1 MQITAGGNAQAFD
14 KLPVADTMTDVTL
27 LLERL
32 QQGDSVAADELAPLV
47 YSELHRVAVAKMAR
61 ERAGHTLQ
69 ATALVHEAWLRL
81 GVGVFANRAHFF
93 GAAAE
98 AMRRILVD
106 RARRKMCEKGGG
118 KVEHVDVDEVE
129 IAAPVGN
136 EEEVL
141 AVNEALDQFA
151 ALYPEKAELV
161 KLRYFVGL
169 TFEEAAGLLGISPTA
184 AKREWVFARGW
195 LHRRIVAGV

>member
-1 MQITAGGNAQAFD
+1 
-14 KLPVADTMTDVTL
+14 MTDITFL
-27 LLERL
+27 LQRL
-32 QQGDSVAADELAPLV
+32 QQGDPVAADELAPLV
-47 YSELHRVAVAKMAR
+47 YSELHHLAAAKMAR
-61 ERAGHTLQ
+61 ERAGQTLQ

-81 GVGVFANRAHFF
+81 GNGVFANRAHFF

-106 RARRKMCEKGGG
+106 RARRKMAEKGGG
-118 KVEHVDVDEVE
+118 HVEHVDIDAVE

-141 AVNEALDQFA
+141 AVHEALEQLA
-151 ALYPEKAELV
+151 ALHPQKAELV

-169 TFEEAAGLLGISPTA
+169 TFEEVAGLLGISPTA
-184 AKREWVFARGW
+184 AKREWEYARGW
-195 LHRRIVAGV
+195 LHRKITAGW